1 MRIHALLAILL
12 AVVFAPLST
21 LSAAEGDYLLRVGA
35 SNVDPKDDNGSILGL
50 DINVDDAWSMTFT
63 GEWMWKKNW
72 GIEVLAA
79 YPFEHDISVQGLG
92 TVGSTKHLPPTLSL
106 NYHFLPDTKFDPY
119 LGVGV
124 NYTLF
129 FDADSKGALARDGSG
144 GSLDVD
150 DNSFGLAAQI
160 GADWF
165 INDKW
170 FVNFNL
176 RYIDIDTEAKVTL
189 APDSAIVPGGGS
201 VKPDVDIDPWIYGVH
216 VGYRF

>member
-12 AVVFAPLST
+12 AVVFAPLSVA
-21 LSAAEGDYLLRVGA
+21 SAAEGDYLLRVGA
-35 SNVDPKDDNGSILGL
+35 SNVDPKDDNGSVLGL
-50 DINVDDAWSMTFT
+50 DVNVDDAWSMTFT

-119 LGVGV
+119 LGAGI

-129 FDADSKGALARDGSG
+129 FDQDTKGALARDGSG
-144 GSLDVD
+144 GDLNVTEDSI
-150 DNSFGLAAQI
+150 GIAAQI

-170 FVNFNL
+170 FVNFNV
-176 RYIDIDTEAKVTL
+176 RWIDIDTKARVTL
-189 APDSAIVPGGGS
+189 ASDSAIVPGGGR
-201 VKPDVDIDPWIYGVH
+201 VRTDVDIDPWIYGVH